1 MRVRNKPYHR
11 LLNFLTPVCFLLF
24 VIMFF
29 YGASLYPGGSYRYP
43 LNEGYDMVN
52 NYICNLMGTTALNG
66 SPNPGR
72 TVSIVSWVAL
82 GTGVGFFFYHQSS
95 SFKLSRTL
103 QKIIRL
109 SGVLSMVFILL
120 MFTDW
125 HDTVLSIS
133 GIIGSFSIATL
144 LVSLWKEK
152 KLYLFFFGVISL
164 ILLLYNALSYFTFF
178 HIETLP
184 LIQKITLICMML
196 WFLILNVHYSSKQT
210 SA

>member
-1 MRVRNKPYHR
+1 
-11 LLNFLTPVCFLLF
+11 
-24 VIMFF
+24 
-29 YGASLYPGGSYRYP
+29 
-43 LNEGYDMVN
+43 
-52 NYICNLMGTTALNG
+52 
-66 SPNPGR
+66 
-72 TVSIVSWVAL
+72 
-82 GTGVGFFFYHQSS
+82 
-95 SFKLSRTL
+95 
-103 QKIIRL
+103 
-109 SGVLSMVFILL
+109 MVFILL
-120 MFTDW
+120 MFTVW

-164 ILLLYNALSYFTFF
+164 ILLMYNALSYFTFF

-196 WFLILNVHYSSKQT
+196 WFLILNVHYARKQT

>member
-24 VIMFF
+24 VILFF

-82 GTGVGFFFYHQSS
+82 GTGVGFFFYHFADR
-95 SFKLSRTL
+95 FKLSL
-103 QKIIRL
+103 LFQKVIRI
-109 SGVLSMVFILL
+109 SGILSMIFILL
-120 MFTDW
+120 TFTSW
-125 HDTVLSIS
+125 HDTVVSISGLFGALSIS
-133 GIIGSFSIATL
+133 AL
-144 LVSLWKEK
+144 LISLKREQK
-152 KLYLFFFGVISL
+152 HLLYLFGWIVLLL
-164 ILLLYNALSYFTFF
+164 ILYNAISYFIFF
-178 HIETLP
+178 HIEALP
-184 LIQKITLICMML
+184 FIQKITLICVL
-196 WFLILNVHYSSKQT
+196 IWFTILNKHYSQRSI
-210 SA
+210 S